1 MAVKT
6 IKELLA
12 QVDEVGSGYCSFLG
26 AMPKYK
32 VVSTGEGQLGEFC
45 DLVGS

>member
-12 QVDEVGSGYCSFLG
+12 QVDEVGSGYCSFLV

-32 VVSTGEGQLGEFC
+32 VVLNKVKMYATSS
-45 DLVGS
+45 VN